1 MCGQQFLSG
10 ILLVDAMNHIG
21 INNFLEPLG
30 LLQYSDVFQIKGY
43 DVESDFCLL
52 NDNDLNEMKITDPE
66 HRGILL
72 RAGE

>member
-10 ILLVDAMNHIG
+10 ILLLDAMNHIG
-21 INNFLEPLG
+21 INNFLEPVG
-30 LLQYSDVFQIKGY
+30 LQRYSDVFQIKGY

-52 NDNDLNEMKITDPE
+52 NDHDLDEMKITDPE